1 MNCLVNH
8 LRSTRRFVWTIA
20 CGLAAFL
27 AVFVSSAHAAPPKVA
42 RLSVRGLQI
51 GATTRIVLTGADLL
65 SYLKLL
71 CDAPIKSQQI
81 VGKPTATSVEVD
93 VVVDSSAVPG
103 VYHLRVQTAGGVT
116 SPELIAID
124 GLKHQPV
131 ATPVDTLP
139 TAVHGA
145 LAGSTVQEFT
155 FQGAAKS
162 QVTVD
167 VLARRLG
174 AKLRPVIHLYDADRR
189 QLAWSLPLVER
200 GGDARLTAVL
210 PKDGRYTIKLH
221 DLTYAA
227 AAPAHYCVA
236 IGTFD
241 QVDQVY
247 PLAISRQSPASVELI
262 GRLPEKAVR
271 QIDPAALMKLLGG
284 KGRDVASD
292 ALALPWPANVHPFGL
307 RPRLLVS
314 DWPELVEESLSGD
327 RRLPAIPAAVSGR
340 IAREGEEDVY
350 QLDVAAG
357 DQIRCELLADRLG
370 SPMDAT
376 LELRDAKGARL
387 MLVDDVVG
395 PDPRI
400 DYTVP
405 ANLTKVSI
413 VVGEALRRGGAN
425 LVYRLVVT
433 PRSGKAMR
441 GDFKL
446 KVIEDTQLVA
456 RRRSRV
462 FRVEAER
469 NGYEGAIRVTVAGLP
484 KGIESSPVEISDGAD
499 AALVELRGKY
509 SNDASTVRTM
519 TVQGESIG
527 VEPKLVR
534 IAGLATHPLAD
545 SQPWLKYDLTA
556 VKLPAGLERLV
567 VDWDMASTATPLLL
581 GLDHKVKLR
590 IDRGIESLGPVRLTL
605 VTSQLPVIVNNQPN
619 ANSMLRA
626 ATPTV
631 DVPLN
636 SNIRTAVDA
645 LAAAVK
651 VVDDIEKRRRITGD
665 DTNLLDELAKAAKAR
680 YEAERRLYKAQ
691 EQFKD
696 SVDYSIVV
704 PADLKTIP
712 YDLAIRAELLSADSR
727 TTLAETFSPP
737 LRLAVRPPFEI
748 AQAGLKD
755 NKDNTIKLDPKTG
768 ASITLVGTLKRLGE
782 FKGETTVTLS
792 GLPAGVT
799 VPRATLKAADSNY
812 QLEFKLPANFAA
824 DKLDGIKLVA
834 TATPD
839 ARRANVTVRGEMSV
853 APIQVVKEPPAEK
866 PAAK

>member
-1 MNCLVNH
+1 MNCLVNYT
-8 LRSTRRFVWTIA
+8 RSTRRFVWTIA
-20 CGLAAFL
+20 CGLAAFSV
-27 AVFVSSAHAAPPKVA
+27 VFVSSAQAAPPKVA

-51 GATTRIVLTGADLL
+51 AATTRIVLTGADLL
-65 SYLKLL
+65 PDLKLL

-93 VVVDSSAVPG
+93 VAIDGSAVPG
-103 VYHLRVQTAGGVT
+103 VYHLRVQSAGGVT
-116 SPELIAID
+116 PPELIAID

-131 ATPVDTLP
+131 ATAIDTLP

-155 FQGAAKS
+155 FPGTVKS

-174 AKLRPVIHLYDADRR
+174 SKLRPVIHLYDADRR
-189 QLAWSLPLVER
+189 QLAWSLPLVEY
-200 GGDARLTAVL
+200 GCDARLTAVL
-210 PKDGRYTIKLH
+210 PNDGRYTIKLH

-236 IGTFD
+236 VGTFD

-247 PLAISRQSPASVELI
+247 PLAVSRQSPASVELI
-262 GRLPEKAVR
+262 GRLPEKTVR

-292 ALALPWPANVHPFGL
+292 ALALPWPANAHPFGL
-307 RPRLLVS
+307 RPRLMVS
-314 DWPELVEESLSGD
+314 DLPELAEESLSDGHK
-327 RRLPAIPAAVSGR
+327 LPTSPVAVSGR
-340 IAREGEEDVY
+340 IAREGEEDIF
-350 QLDVAAG
+350 QIDVAAG

-433 PRSGKAMR
+433 PRNGAAVR

-446 KVIEDTQLVA
+446 KVIEDTQLITSQ
-456 RRRSRV
+456 RSRV

-484 KGIESSPVEISDGAD
+484 KGVESSPVEIAAGAD
-499 AALVELRGKY
+499 AALVELRGKN
-509 SNDASTVRTM
+509 STDASSVSTM
-519 TVQGESIG
+519 TVQGESVE

-534 IAGLATHPLAD
+534 TAGLATHPLAD
-545 SQPWLKYDLTA
+545 SQPWLKYDLA
-556 VKLPAGLERLV
+556 VANLPASKETLS
-567 VDWDMASTATPLLL
+567 VDWDKSSTEAPLLL

-590 IDRGIESLGPVRLTL
+590 IERGIESLGPVRLTL
-605 VTSQLPVIVNNQPN
+605 VTSQLPVIVNNQPS
-619 ANSMLRA
+619 AASMLRGT
-626 ATPTV
+626 TPTV

-636 SNIRTAVDA
+636 GNVRTAVDA
-645 LAAAVK
+645 LAAADKALADV
-651 VVDDIEKRRRITGD
+651 EKRRPKSGEVDTKLMAELEKATKVRD
-665 DTNLLDELAKAAKAR
+665 DAAKRLDMAK
-680 YEAERRLYKAQ
+680 ERLR
-691 EQFKD
+691 D
-696 SVDYSIVV
+696 SLDYVLVV
-704 PADLKTIP
+704 PADLKTVP
-712 YDLAIRAELLSADSR
+712 YDLSIRAELLSADSR
-727 TTLAETFSPP
+727 TTLAEAFSPP

-748 AQAGLKD
+748 AQEGL
-755 NKDNTIKLDPKTG
+755 KDNTIKLDPKSG
-768 ASITLVGTLKRLGE
+768 ASITLAGTLKRLGE

-792 GLPAGVT
+792 GLPTGVT
-799 VPRATLKAADSNY
+799 VPRATLKAAESNY
-812 QLEFKLPANFAA
+812 KLEFKLPANFAA